1 MTSAPSRGPGEA
13 SAPPAPAPSPCTD
26 GDARAQ
32 GDGTQR
38 DGYGASLPGPRR
50 ALRLTHGNG
59 GPSGTAGGVPGPG
72 GSAAC
77 SPGLR
82 SRPEG
87 RLLQQPPGAV
97 PPPRSD
103 GRSHTWA
110 GPEPGLRGGP
120 WVPGQDSAG
129 NRRGR
134 PGEVAREGTEG
145 QLWSCPPHRPVLL
158 PTRAPTPG
166 SSWEGRRKS
175 PPWVMICSAQPSAH
189 HPSLRLTCAG
199 PGAST
204 PPPRLGPSKELSLRS
219 CSGHGEF
226 TDRQWPVL
234 WPSGDWKLDSWPL
247 AAMSSWKT
255 SWRWLLSLDLRKL

>member
-32 GDGTQR
+32 GDGTQQ
-38 DGYGASLPGPRR
+38 DGCGASLPGPRR

-82 SRPEG
+82 SGPEG

-145 QLWSCPPHRPVLL
+145 QLWSCPPP
-158 PTRAPTPG
+158 PSSAPHKGPHSRLILGGEAEVPALGHDLQRSAQCTPPL
-166 SSWEGRRKS
+166 S
-175 PPWVMICSAQPSAH
+175 PPDLCWPWGQHTTPQAWALEGAQPS
-189 HPSLRLTCAG
+189 
-199 PGAST
+199 
-204 PPPRLGPSKELSLRS
+204 EL
-219 CSGHGEF
+219 
-226 TDRQWPVL
+226 L
-234 WPSGDWKLDSWPL
+234 WS
-247 AAMSSWKT
+247 
-255 SWRWLLSLDLRKL
+255 RRVHR

>member
-38 DGYGASLPGPRR
+38 DGCGASLPGPRR

-82 SRPEG
+82 SGPEG

-189 HPSLRLTCAG
+189 HSLSPPDLCWPWGQHTTPQAWALEGAQPS
-199 PGAST
+199 
-204 PPPRLGPSKELSLRS
+204 EL
-219 CSGHGEF
+219 
-226 TDRQWPVL
+226 L
-234 WPSGDWKLDSWPL
+234 WS
-247 AAMSSWKT
+247 
-255 SWRWLLSLDLRKL
+255 RRVHR